1 MANQANP
8 GGCDE
13 CQTERTCSTTCD
25 YTSVGRKWKARQKFF
40 FEGGDSITSRLSA
53 SYNGLNNEEAT
64 DYRKGSFY
72 SSVRGILPLVP
83 EEDLVATNFQ

>member
-1 MANQANP
+1 MLQTLVSLIEFQALANQANP

-13 CQTERTCSTTCD
+13 CQTDRTCSTTCD
-25 YTSVGRKWKARQKFF
+25 YTPVGRKWKARQKFF

-64 DYRKGSFY
+64 DYRKELHFCTTLTRNS
-72 SSVRGILPLVP
+72 
-83 EEDLVATNFQ
+83 